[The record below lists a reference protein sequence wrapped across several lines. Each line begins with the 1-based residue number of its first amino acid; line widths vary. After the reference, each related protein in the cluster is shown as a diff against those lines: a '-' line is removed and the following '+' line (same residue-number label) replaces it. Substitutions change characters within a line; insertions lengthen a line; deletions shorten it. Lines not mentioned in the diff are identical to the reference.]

1 MRKSRGG
8 LPLSRTV
15 LWGSGAMLAAVV
27 GLTGYAA
34 LAGHDDVPAARHAG
48 PASTSSPPAATTA
61 PQPAPTY
68 SVPPTWTEPERWLAA
83 PRGARKA
90 ANGRETGF
98 PNTTD
103 GAIGMM
109 VAASAMDVEG
119 SGTLAE
125 QQLAVY
131 SAYMAPADQSP
142 TAEAKVRQGAERA
155 DAATRRALG
164 LPESGPL
171 PGGAFMRTVM
181 IGVKPIQ
188 VTPAQVTAY
197 VLMNVTDKAGE
208 TAAEKT
214 VYSVGIL
221 GAVWQDG
228 DWKLSGQAIKDAAA
242 QADRKPPIAAPG
254 DAAFNAAGWTAI
266 RQAS

>member
-1 MRKSRGG
+1 M
-8 LPLSRTV
+8 
-15 LWGSGAMLAAVV
+15 LWGSSALLAAVL

-34 LAGHDDVPAARHAG
+34 LADHDDVPATHH
-48 PASTSSPPAATTA
+48 ASTTSASSPPVATAA

-83 PRGARKA
+83 SRGARKA

-98 PNTTD
+98 PNTVD
-103 GAIGMM
+103 GAVGMM
-109 VAASAMDVEG
+109 VAASAMRVEG
-119 SGTLAE
+119 SATLAD

-131 SAYMAPADQSP
+131 STYMVPAEQSS
-142 TAEAKVRQGAERA
+142 TAETKVRQGAERA

-181 IGVKPIQ
+181 IGFKPIQ
-188 VTPAQVTAY
+188 VAPGRVTAY
-197 VLMNVTDKAGE
+197 VLMNVTDKGGE
-208 TAAEKT
+208 TAPEKA
-214 VYSVGIL
+214 VYSVGVL

-228 DWKLSGQAIKDAAA
+228 DWKLSGQAVKDSAP
-242 QADRKPPIAAPG
+242 QPDRKPPIAAPG
-254 DAAFNAAGWTAI
+254 DAAFNAAGWTAV